1 MAGDIG
7 LVIRAHVQGRH
18 NRQEVLQEI
27 PAQDRLVGDHRLAA
41 PLNPEA
47 AEAAA
52 AGLPDRKS
60 GLIDID
66 GGRRAPVF
74 LCTRRVRE

>member
-1 MAGDIG
+1 MEG
-7 LVIRAHVQGRH
+7 
-18 NRQEVLQEI
+18 
-27 PAQDRLVGDHRLAA
+27 HRLAVL
-41 PLNPEA
+41 LNLEA

-52 AGLPDRKS
+52 AGHPDRKS

>member
-1 MAGDIG
+1 M
-7 LVIRAHVQGRH
+7 
-18 NRQEVLQEI
+18 
-27 PAQDRLVGDHRLAA
+27 GDHRLAA

-47 AEAAA
+47 AEAA